1 MNQFLGFLGFLKALE
16 LIELRRSKQVSR
28 RCWAP
33 PCARSRRL
41 EPWGSPGGALGGGA
55 WGTGRTVQ
63 VHMLRSKYT
72 EALKVAEEA
81 SQLFKSNGF
90 MRNQVQPGFFHGQI
104 CLRAGGSSMAKC
116 FHIARWPR
124 KPSVLFLGEIIQP
137 LVLGRA
143 VESGLPKNTGGPQNP
158 LLYHPFLYETPFLDN
173 PQVMSHS
180 HQ

>member
-1 MNQFLGFLGFLKALE
+1 
-16 LIELRRSKQVSR
+16 
-28 RCWAP
+28 
-33 PCARSRRL
+33 
-41 EPWGSPGGALGGGA
+41 
-55 WGTGRTVQ
+55 
-63 VHMLRSKYT
+63 MLRSKYP

-124 KPSVLFLGEIIQP
+124 KPSVLFVGEIIQP